1 MNKSLF
7 HYVDDLERLLEILGE
22 GFVPNY
28 HLEDL
33 TGEGHEDLYRGIP
46 MVSFSD
52 INPDPK
58 CSHKHR
64 QNYGNYCIG
73 LKKEWALRCSDINPI
88 MYVSSPALLKIVQ
101 SNLIDSDLFGF
112 IKKYTSPWDNDPN
125 HINYD
130 ECEWRYVAH
139 DPEVK
144 WMQSKEEYD
153 KWRGDRNK
161 KRPKP
166 TEALR
171 RNVLTFKLEDITHLC
186 VPTENDKEHLV
197 KDIQNLKAFS
207 GNGYQLNYNEIQY
220 LISTISVISSNK
232 HKLMDIHTI
241 PIKSDGH

>member
-7 HYVDDLERLLEILGE
+7 HYIDDLERLLEILGE

-33 TGEGHEDLYRGIP
+33 TSEGHKDLYRGIP

-52 INPDPK
+52 LDPNYA
-58 CSHKHR
+58 SKHR

-88 MYVSSPALLKIVQ
+88 MYVSSPELLKIVQ
-101 SNLIDSDLFGF
+101 SDLIDSDLFGY
-112 IKKYTSPWDNDPN
+112 IKKYTSPWKDDPN

-130 ECEWRYVAH
+130 ECEWRYVVN
-139 DPEVK
+139 DREVR
-144 WMQSKEEYD
+144 WMQTKDEYD
-153 KWRGDRNK
+153 KWRGDTNL

-166 TEALR
+166 TEELR
-171 RNVLTFKLEDITHLC
+171 RNVITFKVNDITHLC

-207 GNGYQLNYNEIQY
+207 GNDYQLNYNEIQY

-232 HKLMDIHTI
+232 HKLWIFTQF
-241 PIKSDGH
+241 P

>member
-7 HYVDDLERLLEILGE
+7 HYIDDLERLLEILGE

-52 INPDPK
+52 IDPDPK

-64 QNYGNYCIG
+64 KNYGNYCIG
-73 LKKEWALRCSDINPI
+73 LKKEWALSCNDINPI
-88 MYVSSPALLKIVQ
+88 MYVSSPALLMIVQ

-144 WMQSKEEYD
+144 WMQSKDEYD
-153 KWRGDRNK
+153 KWRGDTNL

-171 RNVLTFKLEDITHLC
+171 RNVLTFKVEDITHLC
-186 VPTENDKEHLV
+186 VPPEEEKEQL
-197 KDIQNLKAFS
+197 IESIRNLDCFS
-207 GNGYQLNYNEIQY
+207 GREGKLNEDDIQY
-220 LISTISVISSNK
+220 LNSAIRVIHPVLPSKNNP
-232 HKLMDIHTI
+232 LMH
-241 PIKSDGH
+241 

>member
-28 HLEDL
+28 HVEDL

-52 INPDPK
+52 IDLDPK

-64 QNYGNYCIG
+64 QSYGNYCIG
-73 LKKEWALRCSDINPI
+73 LKKEWALNCKDINPI

-101 SNLIDSDLFGF
+101 SDLIDSNLFGY
-112 IKKYTSPWDNDPN
+112 IKKYTSPWEDDPN

-130 ECEWRYVAH
+130 ECEWRYVVH
-139 DPEVK
+139 NPDVK
-144 WMQSKEEYD
+144 WMKTKEEYD

-166 TEALR
+166 TEELS
-171 RNVLTFKLEDITHLC
+171 RNALTFKVDDITHLC
-186 VPTENDKEHLV
+186 VPIEEDRKRLIEG
-197 KDIQNLKAFS
+197 IRNLKYFS
-207 GNGYQLNYNEIQY
+207 GKEYKLNETEIQH
-220 LISTISVISSNK
+220 LFSTI
-232 HKLMDIHTI
+232 DILSPGI
-241 PIKSDGH
+241 R